1 MQCLLSAL
9 SGAQLVHDV
18 GLLDHGDLICLELMV
33 LTDEIADMVRRI
45 VGGIEVSDT
54 TMSVDLIDEI
64 GPGREYISSEHTLRH
79 FREFWYTGLFD
90 RSRYEIWAR
99 GDRLSLSERLNRKVQ
114 QVLATHEV
122 EPLADDIT
130 RELAELEKK
139 WRQKAEEPAG
149 GG

>member
-18 GLLDHGDLICLELMV
+18 GLLDHGDLISLELMV

-45 VGGIEVSDT
+45 VGGIEVSDS
-54 TMSVDLIDEI
+54 TMAVGLIDEI
-64 GPGREYISSEHTLRH
+64 GPGGEYISSEHTLRH
-79 FREFWYTGLFD
+79 FREFWYPGLFD
-90 RSRYEIWAR
+90 RSRYDIWAK
-99 GDRLSLSERLNRKVQ
+99 GGRLSLSERLNRKVQ